1 MVKPQKKPKVERR
14 KRKTMKRVLPRRR
27 PAANFRGLLSD
38 AERKKRIEE
47 LRDDLFSE
55 AAKLV
60 AEDPSQSIA
69 ILMVPR
75 SNNSGS
81 NGVGLQ
87 SFGYPSVE
95 SVVGKFLKDTAPHPV
110 PVVAEEGAKEKEEE
124 EEDDDDDDWSKYYWW
139 EDEKLVNSKDPVEIM
154 AAMAEMEKLRK
165 QIEIFESEIGEGS
178 GTQEDD
184 DDDGSKP

>member
-14 KRKTMKRVLPRRR
+14 KRKTTRRVLPPRR
-27 PAANFRGLLSD
+27 PAANFRGILSD
-38 AERKKRIEE
+38 AEKKKRIEE

-81 NGVGLQ
+81 SGVGLQ

-95 SVVGKFLKDTAPHPV
+95 SVVGKFLKDTAPPVV
-110 PVVAEEGAKEKEEE
+110 PVVAEEDAKEKEEE
-124 EEDDDDDDWSKYYWW
+124 EDDDEDWSKYYWW
-139 EDEKLVNSKDPVEIM
+139 EDEKLLNSKDPEEIM

>member
-1 MVKPQKKPKVERR
+1 M
-14 KRKTMKRVLPRRR
+14 
-27 PAANFRGLLSD
+27 GLVQSQRSSPPYTWRSLIDSD
-38 AERKKRIEE
+38 EKKKRIEE

-81 NGVGLQ
+81 SGVGLQ

-95 SVVGKFLKDTAPHPV
+95 SVVGKFLKDTAP
-110 PVVAEEGAKEKEEE
+110 PVVP
-124 EEDDDDDDWSKYYWW
+124 
-139 EDEKLVNSKDPVEIM
+139 DEKLLNSKDPEEIM